1 LKFTTLI
8 SNSKY
13 RHLILVSVILTFSN
27 IGNIF
32 SQSGWVQQTS
42 NINKTLYSVKF
53 INSSTGICVGE
64 NCIIFRTTNGGVNWI
79 QQSTGFQN
87 NLRSLAV
94 TSPSTFYAVGDSGLI
109 LKSTDTGLSWFR
121 LSLAKPYY
129 FFYSVFFVNDTIGY
143 IGGVNINFDP
153 HKIFKTSDG
162 GNSWD
167 SIETKGSE
175 YIKSIFFINPSTGW
189 IVRGSSV
196 VSGEGVSKTTDG
208 GFNWSSHFGGTIPFN
223 TVYFADSLNGWLS
236 GTGSVGV
243 PTIFRSTNG
252 GGNWTSF
259 FPGTLTLINCFHFLN
274 KNTGWAAG
282 YDRIIQST
290 TNAGI
295 NWINQTLNQPG
306 INYRSVY
313 FTDSLIGWVVGDSGR
328 IIKTT
333 TGGWGPSNV
342 LNQSSEFPDKYSL
355 SQNYP
360 NPFNPST
367 SISFQLPDAGNVSL
381 KLFDVLG
388 KEVMT
393 LADEYRAPGSYE
405 VRLDASN
412 LAGGMYFYK
421 LVSGSFSETKKMI
434 LVK

>member
-1 LKFTTLI
+1 MRL
-8 SNSKY
+8 Y
-13 RHLILVSVILTFSN
+13 RFLILFSVILTFSN

-64 NCIIFRTTNGGVNWI
+64 NGIIFRTTNGGVNWI

-121 LSLAKPYY
+121 LSLAKPFY
-129 FFYSVFFVNDTIGY
+129 FFHSVLFVNDTIGY
-143 IGGVNINFDP
+143 IGGVDINFDTP
-153 HKIFKTSDG
+153 NKIFKTSDG
-162 GNSWD
+162 GNNWD
-167 SIETKGSE
+167 SIETIGSFSVTLFFINSE
-175 YIKSIFFINPSTGW
+175 IGWSIIGYDVLGVYDIIKTSNGGLNWNSQFSSGVTPPAKDIFFID
-189 IVRGSSV
+189 SS
-196 VSGEGVSKTTDG
+196 
-208 GFNWSSHFGGTIPFN
+208 
-223 TVYFADSLNGWLS
+223 YGWLS
-236 GTGSVGV
+236 YKSSVSF
-243 PTIFRSTNG
+243 PTILRSTNG
-252 GGNWTSF
+252 GNNWITE
-259 FPGTLTLINCFHFLN
+259 FPGTGVSINSLFF
-274 KNTGWAAG
+274 T
-282 YDRIIQST
+282 DRIKGWGAGDNSVIQAT
-290 TNAGI
+290 TNGGI

-328 IIKTT
+328 ILKTT

-393 LADEYRAPGSYE
+393 LVDEYRAPGSYE
-405 VRLDASN
+405 VRLDARN

-421 LVSGSFSETKKMI
+421 LVSGTFSETKKMI